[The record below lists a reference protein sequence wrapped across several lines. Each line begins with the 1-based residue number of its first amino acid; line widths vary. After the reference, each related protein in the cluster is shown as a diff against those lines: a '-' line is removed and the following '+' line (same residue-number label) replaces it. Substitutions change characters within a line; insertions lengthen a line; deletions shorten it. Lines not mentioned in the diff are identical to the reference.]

1 MRVYANNNWTRR
13 IKKKK
18 IVKIGS
24 SENKDKRLLQLT
36 NNLNTLKASLA
47 NMIEQYENEGAEEK
61 KLDTMT
67 EALDA
72 LEDAYD
78 ALNDILLEE
87 R

>member
-1 MRVYANNNWTRR
+1 MA
-13 IKKKK
+13 K

-61 KLDTMT
+61 KLGY
-67 EALDA
+67 
-72 LEDAYD
+72 YD
-78 ALNDILLEE
+78 RSSGCL
-87 R
+87 RRRV

>member
-1 MRVYANNNWTRR
+1 MIMA
-13 IKKKK
+13 K

-67 EALDA
+67 EDLDA

>member
-1 MRVYANNNWTRR
+1 MA
-13 IKKKK
+13 K

-61 KLDTMT
+61 LDTMT

>member
-1 MRVYANNNWTRR
+1 MA
-13 IKKKK
+13 K

-78 ALNDILLEE
+78 ALNAILLEE

>member
-1 MRVYANNNWTRR
+1 MA
-13 IKKKK
+13 K

-36 NNLNTLKASLA
+36 NNLNTLKTSLA

-61 KLDTMT
+61 KMDTMT

>member
-1 MRVYANNNWTRR
+1 MA
-13 IKKKK
+13 K

-72 LEDAYD
+72 LEDAYN

>member
-1 MRVYANNNWTRR
+1 MA
-13 IKKKK
+13 K

-78 ALNDILLEE
+78 ALKIGRASCRE
-87 R
+87 RV

>member
-1 MRVYANNNWTRR
+1 MA
-13 IKKKK
+13 K
-18 IVKIGS
+18 IVNIGL
-24 SENKDKRLLQLT
+24 SESKDKRLLQLA
-36 NNLNTLKASLA
+36 NSVNTVKASLA
-47 NMIEQYENEGAEEK
+47 NMIEEYENEGVEEK

-67 EALDA
+67 EALDV

>member
-1 MRVYANNNWTRR
+1 MA
-13 IKKKK
+13 K

-36 NNLNTLKASLA
+36 NNLDTLKASLA

-61 KLDTMT
+61 KMDTMT

>member
-1 MRVYANNNWTRR
+1 MIMA
-13 IKKKK
+13 K

-24 SENKDKRLLQLT
+24 SENKDKRLWQLT

>member
-1 MRVYANNNWTRR
+1 MA
-13 IKKKK
+13 K

-36 NNLNTLKASLA
+36 NNLDTLKASLA

-67 EALDA
+67 EAPDA

>member
-1 MRVYANNNWTRR
+1 MA
-13 IKKKK
+13 K

-72 LEDAYD
+72 LEDAYA
-78 ALNDILLEE
+78 ALYDILLEE

>member
-1 MRVYANNNWTRR
+1 MA
-13 IKKKK
+13 K

-24 SENKDKRLLQLT
+24 SENKDKRLT
-36 NNLNTLKASLA
+36 NNLNTLKTSLA

>member
-1 MRVYANNNWTRR
+1 MIMA
-13 IKKKK
+13 K

-36 NNLNTLKASLA
+36 NNLDTLKASLA

-72 LEDAYD
+72 LEDAYY

>member
-1 MRVYANNNWTRR
+1 MA
-13 IKKKK
+13 K

-78 ALNDILLEE
+78 VLNDILLEE

>member
-1 MRVYANNNWTRR
+1 MA
-13 IKKKK
+13 K

-61 KLDTMT
+61 KPDTMT

>member
-1 MRVYANNNWTRR
+1 MA
-13 IKKKK
+13 K
-18 IVKIGS
+18 IVNMDS
-24 SENKDKRLLQLT
+24 SENKEKRLSHIADT
-36 NNLNTLKASLA
+36 INTLKASLA
-47 NMIEQYENEGAEEK
+47 NMIDEYENEGTEEK

-78 ALNDILLEE
+78 ALNDILLDE

>member
-1 MRVYANNNWTRR
+1 MA
-13 IKKKK
+13 K
-18 IVKIGS
+18 IVNIGL
-24 SENKDKRLLQLT
+24 SESKDKRLLQLA
-36 NNLNTLKASLA
+36 NSVNTVKVSLA
-47 NMIEQYENEGAEEK
+47 NMIEEYENEGVEEK

>member
-1 MRVYANNNWTRR
+1 MA
-13 IKKKK
+13 K

-36 NNLNTLKASLA
+36 NNLNTLKTSLA

-67 EALDA
+67 EALEA

>member
-1 MRVYANNNWTRR
+1 MA
-13 IKKKK
+13 K

-78 ALNDILLEE
+78 SLNDILLEE

>member
-1 MRVYANNNWTRR
+1 MA
-13 IKKKK
+13 K

-67 EALDA
+67 EALNA

>member
-1 MRVYANNNWTRR
+1 MA
-13 IKKKK
+13 K

-61 KLDTMT
+61 KLDTIT
-67 EALDA
+67 EALDD

>member
-1 MRVYANNNWTRR
+1 MIMA
-13 IKKKK
+13 K

-24 SENKDKRLLQLT
+24 SETKDKRLLQLT

>member
-1 MRVYANNNWTRR
+1 MA
-13 IKKKK
+13 K

-36 NNLNTLKASLA
+36 NNLNTLKTSLA

-72 LEDAYD
+72 LEGAYD

>member
-1 MRVYANNNWTRR
+1 MA
-13 IKKKK
+13 K

-67 EALDA
+67 EALGA

>member
-1 MRVYANNNWTRR
+1 MA
-13 IKKKK
+13 K

-78 ALNDILLEE
+78 ALNDILLEDNIDE
-87 R
+87 LYNNVYKAAF

>member
-1 MRVYANNNWTRR
+1 MA
-13 IKKKK
+13 K

-67 EALDA
+67 ETLDA

>member
-1 MRVYANNNWTRR
+1 MA
-13 IKKKK
+13 K
-18 IVKIGS
+18 IVNIGS
-24 SENKDKRLLQLT
+24 SESKDKRLLQLA
-36 NNLNTLKASLA
+36 NNINTVKTSLA
-47 NMIEQYENEGAEEK
+47 NMIEEYENEGAEEK

>member
-1 MRVYANNNWTRR
+1 MA
-13 IKKKK
+13 K

-78 ALNDILLEE
+78 APNDILLEE

>member
-1 MRVYANNNWTRR
+1 MA
-13 IKKKK
+13 K

-61 KLDTMT
+61 TGY
-67 EALDA
+67 
-72 LEDAYD
+72 YD
-78 ALNDILLEE
+78 RSSGCL
-87 R
+87 RRRV

>member
-1 MRVYANNNWTRR
+1 MA
-13 IKKKK
+13 K

-47 NMIEQYENEGAEEK
+47 NMIEQYEGAEEK

>member
-1 MRVYANNNWTRR
+1 MA
-13 IKKKK
+13 K
-18 IVKIGS
+18 IVNIGS
-24 SENKDKRLLQLT
+24 SESKGNRLLQLA
-36 NNLNTLKASLA
+36 NNVNTLKTSLA
-47 NMIEQYENEGAEEK
+47 NMIEEYENEGTEEK

>member
-1 MRVYANNNWTRR
+1 MIMA
-13 IKKKK
+13 K

-36 NNLNTLKASLA
+36 NNLNTLKTSLA

-67 EALDA
+67 EVLDA

>member
-1 MRVYANNNWTRR
+1 M
-13 IKKKK
+13 
-18 IVKIGS
+18 
-24 SENKDKRLLQLT
+24 QLT

>member
-1 MRVYANNNWTRR
+1 MA
-13 IKKKK
+13 K

-47 NMIEQYENEGAEEK
+47 NMIEQYENEGAEEIN
-61 KLDTMT
+61 LDTMT

>member
-1 MRVYANNNWTRR
+1 MA
-13 IKKKK
+13 K

-67 EALDA
+67 EALEA

>member
-1 MRVYANNNWTRR
+1 MIMA
-13 IKKKK
+13 K

-78 ALNDILLEE
+78 ALNYILLEE